1 MGHDYLSILWPF
13 LAILVGFALVYFPCR
28 FLKNWVR
35 HLLSG
40 SFIGV
45 DFILALTGTII
56 TSLGGHF
63 RIGDADGGDV
73 SLYLWLAFAGMALTY
88 LVFWLVW
95 GIRKDKDSKEKAKAS
110 EEAKVDIKNL

>member
-28 FLKNWVR
+28 FLRNWIK
-35 HLLSG
+35 HLLAG

-56 TSLGGHF
+56 TSLGGNF
-63 RIGDADGGDV
+63 RFGEVDGGDLC
-73 SLYLWLAFAGMALTY
+73 LYLWLAFAGMALTY
-88 LVFWLVW
+88 TAFWIIW
-95 GIRKDKDSKEKAKAS
+95 GIGKDRDSKAKTRAS
-110 EEAKVDIKNL
+110 EETKVDIKNL